1 MTNELIAHAEFLV
14 EWATALRLNG
24 NDKVANEKL
33 RQAAEEYE
41 GAGDT
46 EMAEACRKMIDWK
59 DKQWFP
65 R

>member
-46 EMAEACRKMIDWK
+46 EMAEACRKMID
-59 DKQWFP
+59 
-65 R
+65 